1 MARAGPPRHDALMSG
16 RELVIATP
24 PARDAAIATL
34 QEHYARNHVDVE
46 EFERRVVMVEAAK
59 TQPEIERALTGLP
72 ALADA
77 SSTGQRAL
85 VRAGRTT
92 ATMRALFSNIDRR
105 GEHRVPSLVKCGAFF
120 GNIDLD
126 LSTAVLG
133 AGETEIQARA
143 VFGNVTI
150 HVPEG
155 LHVECDGAAIF
166 GSFTEV
172 HARAASSKD
181 ERVLRVRGQAVF
193 GNVEIVVVKKRPT
206 GLLATVK
213 GLLTGR

>member
-1 MARAGPPRHDALMSG
+1 MARACWSRHDGLMAG

-46 EFERRVVMVEAAK
+46 EFERRVVMVESAR
-59 TQPEIERALTGLP
+59 TQPEIERALAGLP
-72 ALADA
+72 VLADVE
-77 SSTGQRAL
+77 RAL

-92 ATMRALFSNIDRR
+92 TSMRALFSNIDRR
-105 GEHRVPSLVKCGAFF
+105 GEHRVPSLVKCAAIF

-133 AGETEIQARA
+133 TGETEIQARA

-155 LHVECDGAAIF
+155 LRVECEGAAIF
-166 GSFTEV
+166 GTVTEL
-172 HARAASSKD
+172 HAGAASLKD
-181 ERVLRVRGQAVF
+181 DRVVRVRGTAVF
-193 GNVEIVVVKKRPT
+193 GTVDIVVVKRQQAR
-206 GLLATVK
+206 GLLAAVK
-213 GLLTGR
+213 DMLIGR